1 MIVCCMLSNRPP
13 LRQYLLDGEF
23 FVGAA
28 IACTLAK
35 LALRYLDM
43 EEDKEKQ
50 NVSLWLHYIN
60 FSSFFVIN
68 RHRPCIFFRTA
79 AGLVSLVCQRSEMLQ
94 FYFTLSIPRLL
105 TCLFLFLQ
113 VFCATCILI
122 MASILHLGKSG
133 LPKKVCALEMVWGS
147 AALRSDPVR
156 CIQCCCCFL
165 QIITDDD
172 VDRISL
178 CVRVVAERVP
188 LMKNIFTVECRNSLS
203 SMLDAN
209 KRGEEEKMSKVHLIY
224 VTFTRERKPTVNN
237 FEEKID
243 YFQLQRELTCDAESA

>member
-1 MIVCCMLSNRPP
+1 MCIRDRSNRPP

-79 AGLVSLVCQRSEMLQ
+79 AGLVSLVSVSEQWNVAVL
-94 FYFTLSIPRLL
+94 FHVIIHSSPFNLSVFILAGVLRKLHARHGQYL
-105 TCLFLFLQ
+105 TPWKVRTTQEGVCFRD
-113 VFCATCILI
+113 
-122 MASILHLGKSG
+122 G
-133 LPKKVCALEMVWGS
+133 LRVCSPPLWPCALYPMLLLFFADYYGWWCGS
-147 AALRSDPVR
+147 HLPL
-156 CIQCCCCFL
+156 CTCCGRACSSHEEHLHCGVSQFL
-165 QIITDDD
+165 
-172 VDRISL
+172 
-178 CVRVVAERVP
+178 VVHAGR
-188 LMKNIFTVECRNSLS
+188 
-203 SMLDAN
+203 
-209 KRGEEEKMSKVHLIY
+209 
-224 VTFTRERKPTVNN
+224 
-237 FEEKID
+237 
-243 YFQLQRELTCDAESA
+243 